1 MWASQPVP
9 SELVSVVAIGA
20 FSAPTTWRAFHLN
33 CGLRILIIGCICI
46 TLAPDC
52 GAYSVLSHE
61 ALVDA
66 LWDTKLKP
74 ALLSRYPDATPE
86 QLKQAHGYA
95 YGGAIIQDL
104 GYYPHGSKQ
113 FSDLTHYVRSG
124 DFIVALLKQSRCLN
138 DLAFSLGA
146 LSHYVADLDGH
157 RLATNVGEPILYP
170 TLQGKYGNFITYE
183 DNPAGHLKTE
193 FSFDVLEVAK
203 GNFAPEAYHDF
214 IGFHVAWP
222 LVERA
227 FRDTYGLEMSDLFK
241 DFPRAIESFR
251 RAVSK
256 TIPRATRVAWAA
268 KQKEIESVQPGMTRR
283 RFVYIMQRSSY
294 ERNWGKQYD
303 RPTLGDRTLALIVML
318 LPPIGPLRDLKLR
331 IPTPAVEKLFTDSF
345 DRSAK
350 QFAEKI
356 SEAMNGRLQLEP
368 KNYDVG
374 VVTPAGSYRLDDQA
388 QCYWLTLLAAKNL
401 TTVTPAIR
409 NELLSYYSDL
419 EAPIATKKDGKKWQ
433 QLVAELQQL
442 KTYSARLPTPGETC
456 ASPKFDP
463 PQPLTGRGMEGKDQ
477 GHGRCFSGG
486 VSIRPVAPQRPS
498 GSGHR
503 ERGATNATSGLSAK
517 EKASAVDDL

>member
-1 MWASQPVP
+1 
-9 SELVSVVAIGA
+9 VA
-20 FSAPTTWRAFHLN
+20 
-33 CGLRILIIGCICI
+33 
-46 TLAPDC
+46 LAAHC

-74 ALLSRYPDATPE
+74 ALRSAYPDATPE
-86 QLKQAHGYA
+86 QLKKAHGYA

-104 GYYPHGSKQ
+104 GYYPHGNKQ
-113 FSDLTHYVRSG
+113 FSDLTHYVRTG
-124 DFIVALLKQSRCLN
+124 DFIVALLKQSRNLN
-138 DLAFSLGA
+138 DLAFALGA
-146 LSHYVADLDGH
+146 LSHYISDLDGH

-170 TLQGKYGNFITYE
+170 RLQRKYGNFITYE

-214 IGFHVAWP
+214 IGFDVAQP

-241 DFPRAIESFR
+241 DFPRAVESFR

-256 TIPRATRVAWAA
+256 TIPMATRVAWAA
-268 KQKEIESVQPGMTRR
+268 KRKEIERAQPGMTRN
-283 RFVYIMQRSSY
+283 RFVYLMNRSSY

-303 RPTLGDRTLALIVML
+303 RPTLGDRTLALIVKL
-318 LPPIGPLRDLKLR
+318 LPPIGPLRASKLK
-331 IPTPAVEKLFTDSF
+331 IPTPVVEKLFMDSF
-345 DRSAK
+345 ERSAK

-356 SEAMNGRLQLEP
+356 DEARNGTLALEP
-368 KNYDVG
+368 RNYDVG
-374 VVTPAGSYRLDDQA
+374 IVTPAGSYRLDDQA

-409 NELLSYYSDL
+409 KELLSYYNDL
-419 EAPIATKKDGKKWQ
+419 EAPIATKKDQKKWR

-442 KTYSARLPTPGETC
+442 KAHSTRLQTADATYA
-456 ASPKFDP
+456 
-463 PQPLTGRGMEGKDQ
+463 QQ
-477 GHGRCFSGG
+477 
-486 VSIRPVAPQRPS
+486 
-498 GSGHR
+498 
-503 ERGATNATSGLSAK
+503 
-517 EKASAVDDL
+517 